1 MNICITPE
9 QLNNDFSKISDIF
22 MERYKKGQV
31 TQLNFDDQQLL
42 DDVSDKLN
50 KIATTQNINFNKEG
64 FKTFI
69 KKLYVYDF
77 TQFGGGDFDDQ
88 IVTYDRDDNND
99 ASRRSVNSP
108 NKFDLFAIIAVVVG
122 IFVIYISYL
131 KFNELSQSVVGMDI
145 SSVSE
150 DVKTQLQQALSEIRQ
165 LPIEQVTFVQY
176 IWSSIQTF
184 SCSIVQQQAERIKNI
199 VIQLLSESIVDFT
212 AIAEKTCMPRTQV
225 VTEGVLSLGNYD
237 IGRTLNTLVQTAS
250 SITSSGATSSCI
262 SNTALALQQKAL
274 SDLFY
279 NQQLILNQITSQ
291 STQAINFLV
300 YGASIGS
307 SGVFYLIYRT
317 KDVLKVAYTQFKS
330 TPIKQ
335 NNNKAK
341 GLFKITETGGNR
353 KKYTRKNKKHHRKP
367 SRKHK
372 KKTRKHIKKSR
383 KI

>member
-1 MNICITPE
+1 MNICITPK
-9 QLNNDFSKISDIF
+9 QINNDFSNISDIF
-22 MERYKKGQV
+22 MERYKKGKI
-31 TQLNFDDQQLL
+31 TQLNSDDQKLL
-42 DDVSDKLN
+42 DDVADKLN
-50 KIATTQNINFNKEG
+50 KIATTQNVNFNKEG

-77 TQFGGGDFDDQ
+77 TQFGGGDSDDQ
-88 IVTYDRDDNND
+88 IVTYDSDSDTK
-99 ASRRSVNSP
+99 RSVNPP

-150 DVKTQLQQALSEIRQ
+150 DVKSQLQQALSEIRQ
-165 LPIEQVTFVQY
+165 LPTEQVTFVQY

-184 SCSIVQQQAERIKNI
+184 SCSIVQQQSERIKNI

-250 SITSSGATSSCI
+250 SIASSGATSSCI

-317 KDVLKVAYTQFKS
+317 KDVLKVAYTQFNS
-330 TPIKQ
+330 TPINE
-335 NNNKAK
+335 NNNSVK
-341 GLFKITETGGNR
+341 GLFKITETGGNK